1 MLMTNGTRSL
11 RSEHRAAGIVVNH
24 FVYNAAQPDWA
35 AAWYVFAA
43 YALVVGILFVFLFK
57 DPGNDECAEEA

>member
-1 MLMTNGTRSL
+1 M
-11 RSEHRAAGIVVNH
+11 NH